1 MVTSERVMLLNGHR
15 HANFCSVV
23 WETTFLNLVEVEFDE
38 FYDSPFDLVKL
49 WYLVDTVHAK
59 GNTDDKLTRYAKTVV
74 DDADFGLDILLCKSI
89 FVPKESGSTLRS
101 KIAAVHR
108 RLDESSS
115 ESQRI

>member
-1 MVTSERVMLLNGHR
+1 
-15 HANFCSVV
+15 
-23 WETTFLNLVEVEFDE
+23 LNLVEVEFDE

-59 GNTDDKLTRYAKTVV
+59 GNTDDKLARYAKTVV